1 MTYAV
6 SLKLKPETYQRFQQ
20 LHQQF
25 NAGETES
32 LAKLLGAVLTEISCE
47 VIEQLFGEM
56 SRSKHA
62 LDNESEKTIQQVT
75 DTMQKYM
82 PWSVSFFGN
91 ERLTPMVNYLAEMMD
106 QQAGQAVLTYP
117 VDSILIKETL
127 GNIEQIK
134 QGNSAYIDPAFKGFV
149 QIIDQGVSCLIRDP
163 KKMLKFNLV
172 VDKTLNGVIQLT
184 TQLGYKRLEKMGK
197 QFDLES
203 AEIYLN
209 HFLGFLQHPA
219 QLKA

>member
-6 SLKLKPETYQRFQQ
+6 ALKLKPETYQKFQQ

-32 LAKLLGAVLTEISCE
+32 LAKPLGAVLTEISCE

-62 LDNESEKTIQQVT
+62 LDHESEKTIQQVT

-91 ERLTPMVNYLAEMMD
+91 ERLTPMVNYLAEMME

>member
-6 SLKLKPETYQRFQQ
+6 ALKLKPETYQKFQQ

-32 LAKLLGAVLTEISCE
+32 LAKPLGAVLTEISCE

-91 ERLTPMVNYLAEMMD
+91 ERLTPMVNYLAEMME

-134 QGNSAYIDPAFKGFV
+134 QGNSAYIDPAFRGFV
-149 QIIDQGVSCLIRDP
+149 QIIDQGVSCLIRD
-163 KKMLKFNLV
+163 
-172 VDKTLNGVIQLT
+172 
-184 TQLGYKRLEKMGK
+184 
-197 QFDLES
+197 
-203 AEIYLN
+203 
-209 HFLGFLQHPA
+209 
-219 QLKA
+219 